1 MCFNIVIIIN
11 INVIFNIII
20 TTTIIINIAP
30 HRLNKTDPECIAEN
44 LPSTTGTGVTGLSGA
59 AMATEPVIALAYV
72 SSRLTEP
79 LLKVSESV
87 GTMVASTSGAITKW
101 RESGQ
106 LQLGLEPSEDR
117 AAPAEKMSVQAPT
130 EDVLIDLSKAMW
142 ISAPVAENF
151 ELLTTGATA

>member
-117 AAPAEKMSVQAPT
+117 AA
-130 EDVLIDLSKAMW
+130 LIDLSKAMW

>member
-1 MCFNIVIIIN
+1 M
-11 INVIFNIII
+11 
-20 TTTIIINIAP
+20 
-30 HRLNKTDPECIAEN
+30 
-44 LPSTTGTGVTGLSGA
+44 TGLSGA

-106 LQLGLEPSEDR
+106 PQLGLEPSEDR
-117 AAPAEKMSVQAPT
+117 AAPAEKMSVQAPA